1 MHLIPFSP
9 FNELERLRRDV
20 DDVFKSFDIYE
31 RPRVDVLEDEKE
43 VKVIAEIP
51 GISKDDIDITV
62 FDDSVRIIGEI
73 KRSSELKE
81 ENIRRSERFY
91 GKFTRTVPLPSEVKS
106 DEAKAEYKDG
116 VLTITIPK
124 RFEARSVGKKIKLS

>member
-20 DDVFKSFDIYE
+20 DDVFKSFDLYE
-31 RPRVDVLEDEKE
+31 RPRVDVFEDEKE
-43 VKVIAEIP
+43 VKVVAEIP

-62 FDDSVRIIGEI
+62 YDDSVRITGEV

-106 DEAKAEYKDG
+106 DEARADYKDG

-124 RFEARSVGKKIKLS
+124 KFEAKSSGKKIKLS

>member
-20 DDVFKSFDIYE
+20 DEAFKVFELYE

-43 VKVIAEIP
+43 IKVVAEIP

-62 FDDSVRIIGEI
+62 YDDSVRITGEV

-106 DEAKAEYKDG
+106 DEARADYKDG

-124 RFEARSVGKKIKLS
+124 RFESKSTGKKIKLS

>member
-20 DDVFKSFDIYE
+20 DDVFKSFDLYE
-31 RPRVDVLEDEKE
+31 RPRVDVFEDEKE
-43 VKVIAEIP
+43 VKVVAEIP

-62 FDDSVRIIGEI
+62 YDDSVRITGEV

-106 DEAKAEYKDG
+106 DEARADYKDG

-124 RFEARSVGKKIKLS
+124 RFEAKSSGKKIKLS

>member
-1 MHLIPFSP
+1 MRITG
-9 FNELERLRRDV
+9 
-20 DDVFKSFDIYE
+20 
-31 RPRVDVLEDEKE
+31 E
-43 VKVIAEIP
+43 V
-51 GISKDDIDITV
+51 
-62 FDDSVRIIGEI
+62 

-106 DEAKAEYKDG
+106 DEARADYKDG

-124 RFEARSVGKKIKLS
+124 RFEAKSSGKKIKLS

>member
-20 DDVFKSFDIYE
+20 DDVFKSFDLYE
-31 RPRVDVLEDEKE
+31 RPRVDVFEDEKE
-43 VKVIAEIP
+43 VKVVAEIP

-62 FDDSVRIIGEI
+62 YDDSVRITGEV

-106 DEAKAEYKDG
+106 DEARADYKDG

-124 RFEARSVGKKIKLS
+124 RFEAKSSGKKI